1 MWLLE
6 GVLSSAAGISL
17 VSWSKGPRFFGQVDS
32 ALDSNPG
39 PGFFFWW
46 VMPLDVGVKLCPL
59 GRFLLVRS
67 STTSSSRRQCD
78 GGGRSGLFSL
88 CNSSYSLWCPLWPLA
103 SGLWPLASGQRR
115 LISGTCS
122 YYWRRRIQYTSRLVF
137 AFFDS
142 IMYGV
147 FLHM

>member
-46 VMPLDVGVKLCPL
+46 VKPLDVGVNL
-59 GRFLLVRS
+59 
-67 STTSSSRRQCD
+67 
-78 GGGRSGLFSL
+78 
-88 CNSSYSLWCPLWPLA
+88 YPLA
-103 SGLWPLASGQRR
+103 GS
-115 LISGTCS
+115 CS
-122 YYWRRRIQYTSRLVF
+122 YYKTVSPGRVLLVIF
-137 AFFDS
+137 NYIF
-142 IMYGV
+142 IKKTV
-147 FLHM
+147 

>member
-46 VMPLDVGVKLCPL
+46 VEPLDGVGKLVSR
-59 GRFLLVRS
+59 GRVLLVIFNYIFIKK
-67 STTSSSRRQCD
+67 T
-78 GGGRSGLFSL
+78 
-88 CNSSYSLWCPLWPLA
+88 
-103 SGLWPLASGQRR
+103 
-115 LISGTCS
+115 
-122 YYWRRRIQYTSRLVF
+122 V
-137 AFFDS
+137 
-142 IMYGV
+142 
-147 FLHM
+147 